1 MLAASPESRPMR
13 RRNLIAL
20 TATMPLVSMT
30 QQAGAQQTGGAW
42 TAATEYPAGAMP
54 AEGLV
59 RLAEAA
65 KPLLITPA
73 FDAPGGVRS
82 AAMPRA
88 VAEGRFAIGDAFA
101 GALGELDPVFLLSS
115 LPFLATS
122 AEEAKRLLVAARP
135 AYLAALEKL
144 GVTLLHCTPW
154 PPTGIWSR
162 RPIATPADLRGLK
175 VRTYD
180 ATGTETLRALGAAAE
195 LLSFQAVATRLA
207 DGSLDAVLSSGD
219 GGAGRRLWEH
229 LPHFT
234 EIGYAMPVSLAF
246 GDPAKLRALED
257 GQRAALERA
266 ATRTEA
272 GLWTLLETRDAANQT
287 RMRENGV
294 TIARPGAPLL
304 AALKEAGGK
313 AVRDWEAKAGT
324 AGGEIL
330 AAYRSGG

>member
-1 MLAASPESRPMR
+1 MR
-13 RRNLIAL
+13 RRSLIAL
-20 TATMPLVSMT
+20 TATMPFAAAA
-30 QQAGAQQTGGAW
+30 QQGGAQQGSGAW

-54 AEGLV
+54 AEGLT

-65 KPLLITPA
+65 RPLVITPA

-122 AEEAKRLLVAARP
+122 AAEAKRLLVAARP
-135 AYLAALEKL
+135 AYQEALETL
-144 GVTLLHCTPW
+144 GVTLLHVTPW

-175 VRTYD
+175 LRTYD
-180 ATGTETLRALGAAAE
+180 ATGTETMRALGAEAE
-195 LLSFQAVATRLA
+195 QLSFQAVATRLA
-207 DGSLDAVLSSGD
+207 DGSMDAVLSSGD

-246 GDPAKLRALED
+246 GDPARLRALTED
-257 GQRAALERA
+257 QRAGLERA
-266 ATRTEA
+266 ATRTET
-272 GLWTLLETRDAANQT
+272 GLWTLLETRDAANKQ

-294 TIARPGAPLL
+294 TIAQPAAPLL
-304 AALKEAGGK
+304 AALREAGGVAVK
-313 AVRDWEAKAGT
+313 AWEAKAGAT
-324 AGGEIL
+324 GSEIL
-330 AAYRSGG
+330 ALYRSGG

>member
-1 MLAASPESRPMR
+1 MR
-13 RRNLIAL
+13 RRSLIAL
-20 TATMPLVSMT
+20 SATMPF
-30 QQAGAQQTGGAW
+30 AAAAQQGGGAW

-65 KPLLITPA
+65 KPLAITPA

-101 GALGELDPVFLLSS
+101 GALGAADPVFLLSS

-122 AEEAKRLLVAARP
+122 AAEAKRLLGAARP
-135 AYLAALEKL
+135 AYQEALGKL
-144 GVTLLHCTPW
+144 GVTLLHVTPW

-175 VRTYD
+175 LRTYD
-180 ATGTETLRALGAAAE
+180 ATGTETLRAVGAEAE
-195 LLSFQAVATRLA
+195 MLSFQAVATRLA

-246 GDPAKLRALED
+246 GDPARLRTLTED
-257 GQRAALERA
+257 QRAGLERA

-272 GLWTLLETRDAANQT
+272 GLWTLLETRNAANQQ

-294 TIARPGAPLL
+294 TIAQPGAALL
-304 AALKEAGGK
+304 AALKEAGAAAVK
-313 AVRDWEAKAGT
+313 AWEEKAGAT
-324 AGGEIL
+324 GSEIL

>member
-1 MLAASPESRPMR
+1 MR
-13 RRNLIAL
+13 RRSLIAL
-20 TATMPLVSMT
+20 TATMPF
-30 QQAGAQQTGGAW
+30 AAAAQQGGPQPAAGAW

-65 KPLLITPA
+65 KPLVIAPA

-101 GALGELDPVFLLSS
+101 GALGALDPVFLLSS

-122 AEEAKRLLVAARP
+122 AAEAKRLLVAARP
-135 AYLAALEKL
+135 AYQDALETL
-144 GVTLLHCTPW
+144 GVTLLHVTPW

-162 RPIATPADLRGLK
+162 RPIATPGDLRGLK

-180 ATGTETLRALGAAAE
+180 ATGTETMRALGAAAE

-246 GDPAKLRALED
+246 GDPARLRALTED
-257 GQRAALERA
+257 QRAGLERA
-266 ATRTEA
+266 ATRTETS
-272 GLWTLLETRDAANQT
+272 LWTLLETRDAANQQ

-294 TIARPGAPLL
+294 TIAQPGAPLL
-304 AALKEAGGK
+304 AALKEAGGAAVK
-313 AVRDWEAKAGT
+313 AWEEKAGT
-324 AGGEIL
+324 TGSEIL

>member
-1 MLAASPESRPMR
+1 MR
-13 RRNLIAL
+13 RRTLLAL
-20 TATMPLVSMT
+20 GTSMPFAAHV
-30 QQAGAQQTGGAW
+30 QQAGAQQAW

-65 KPLLITPA
+65 KPLVIAPA

-101 GALGELDPVFLLSS
+101 GALGGLDPVFLLSS

-122 AEEAKRLLVAARP
+122 AAEAKRLLVAARP

-144 GVTLLHCTPW
+144 DVTLLHVTPW

-162 RPIATPADLRGLK
+162 RPIATAADLRGLK

-180 ATGTETLRALGAAAE
+180 ATGTETLRALGAEAE

-246 GDPAKLRALED
+246 GNRDRLRALTEA
-257 GQRAALERA
+257 QRAELERA
-266 ATRTEA
+266 ATRTET
-272 GLWTLLETRDAANQT
+272 GLWTLLETRDAANQQ

-294 TIARPGAPLL
+294 TIARPAEALL
-304 AALKEAGGK
+304 AALREAGGA
-313 AVRDWEAKAGT
+313 AVREWEAKAG
-324 AGGEIL
+324 AVGSEIL
-330 AAYRSGG
+330 ATYRSGG

>member
-1 MLAASPESRPMR
+1 MR
-13 RRNLIAL
+13 RRSLIAL
-20 TATMPLVSMT
+20 TATMPFAASA
-30 QQAGAQQTGGAW
+30 QQSGAQQGGAQPAAGAW

-65 KPLLITPA
+65 KPLVITPA
-73 FDAPGGVRS
+73 FDAPGDVRS

-101 GALGELDPVFLLSS
+101 GALGALDPVFLLSS

-122 AEEAKRLLVAARP
+122 AAEAKRLLVAARP
-135 AYLAALEKL
+135 AYQEALETL
-144 GVTLLHCTPW
+144 GVTLLHVTPW

-175 VRTYD
+175 LRTYD
-180 ATGTETLRALGAAAE
+180 ATGTETMRALGAAAE
-195 LLSFQAVATRLA
+195 MLSFQAVATRLA

-246 GDPAKLRALED
+246 GDPARLGALTED
-257 GQRAALERA
+257 QRAALERA
-266 ATRTEA
+266 ATRTESS
-272 GLWTLLETRDAANQT
+272 LWTLLETRDAANQQ

-304 AALKEAGGK
+304 AALKEAGGAAVK
-313 AVRDWEAKAGT
+313 AWEEKAGT
-324 AGGEIL
+324 AGSEIL

>member
-1 MLAASPESRPMR
+1 MR
-13 RRNLIAL
+13 RRSLIAL
-20 TATMPLVSMT
+20 SATMPF
-30 QQAGAQQTGGAW
+30 AAAAQQGGAAW

-65 KPLLITPA
+65 KPLVITPA

-101 GALGELDPVFLLSS
+101 GALGALDPVFLLSS

-122 AEEAKRLLVAARP
+122 AAEAKRLLVAARP
-135 AYLAALEKL
+135 AYQEALEKL
-144 GVTLLHCTPW
+144 GVTLLHVTPW

-162 RPIATPADLRGLK
+162 RPIATLADLRGLK
-175 VRTYD
+175 LRTYD

-246 GDPAKLRALED
+246 GDPAKLGALSEE
-257 GQRAALERA
+257 QRAALERA
-266 ATRTEA
+266 ATHTET
-272 GLWTLLETRDAANQT
+272 GLWTLLETRNAANQQ

-294 TIARPGAPLL
+294 TIAQPGAPLL
-304 AALKEAGGK
+304 AALKQAGEAAVK
-313 AVRDWEAKAGT
+313 AWQEKAGT
-324 AGGEIL
+324 TGAEIL
-330 AAYRSGG
+330 AAYRGGG